1 MAAINVKLVA
11 GQFEISGQKM
21 NFPNTNVPLT
31 VDKLYSNF
39 IEAYGLTDNE
49 LKGIT
54 DNQSL
59 QSSLNCGDS
68 IKDGTNQAVLQNLS
82 LFPNDKGIVRF
93 TYDDLKKFVHHVE
106 EQGLKN
112 GYVNL
117 KKFVRN
123 KASVKSLI
131 TKQHISTQYQV
142 VFDAATSLEQ
152 FFVNPS
158 LDLKKFESIGKY
170 LDPSTTRD
178 SDFIFPDKGQPLII
192 NPGVFV
198 NLGYTNECILSAVAN
213 AKDNYKYDMTIYG
226 EQFVK
231 NDAAPKN
238 ADTIRNEI
246 CGGNNVKKDLL
257 KSGISTQRKRTIVV
271 AKGWGDKL
279 QVFIAFIYKLT
290 GKAPSG
296 VTVAVAT
303 CDEIVYNLCCYFGVN
318 CLLTSTGVGTIEG
331 ETKIQ
336 KINKILH
343 YDPEGSN
350 PAQVLENLKNRFNTE
365 KASILGGYEDFIG
378 LINRLATSGQEPEL
392 SVNGTGTKYR
402 FSADYYGLISQDLQA
417 NLDIVIGIP
426 FDESTPQIAN
436 QSIEE
441 LRKYTVNSFIKEF
454 QPGQYRLASAAS
466 SYNIHSH
473 GKEKLA
479 FAGRFGPSVRNKP
492 FLTLASTH
500 FRIQGGGSA
509 YSENKQVGGMLNDKD
524 YIYFMNDYKPIDG
537 AQKGFEIIFDKRNTF
552 DSNIDNEITVDD
564 VMPIDPIQ
572 PEPEPLPDID
582 NAPETINGI
591 IEADDDDSPDGV
603 LIEKETR
610 RFDAIEN
617 LYQEIKNI
625 FNKQDPEIQK
635 HTFYSFWNEMMLR
648 LEANPDYS
656 TDSLNAYAEEIK
668 TEFLSIE
675 SEQPA
680 AILPMET
687 LKQPQETVF
696 SQQPDSQVAKRRKM
710 YDENKNKP
718 NNLSNVFAMQ
728 VTSGGKKSKNKTR
741 KYVEKTN
748 KKTKRSKRSKSKKT
762 TTKSKTRKYHK
773 KRLS

>member
-1 MAAINVKLVA
+1 MAAINVKLVE
-11 GQFEISGQKM
+11 GQFVISGQKM

-123 KASVKSLI
+123 KASVNSKI
-131 TKQHISTQYQV
+131 TKEHISTQYEV
-142 VFDAATSLEQ
+142 AFDAATSLEQ

-178 SDFIFPDKGQPLII
+178 SDFIFPNKGIPLII

-198 NLGYTNECILSAVAN
+198 NLGYTNECLLSAVAN

-226 EQFVK
+226 EKFVK
-231 NDAAPKN
+231 NDAAPKKE
-238 ADTIRNEI
+238 DTIRKEI

-290 GKAPSG
+290 GKAPFG

-318 CLLTSTGVGTIEG
+318 CLLTFTGEGTIDG
-331 ETKIQ
+331 GTKIQ

-343 YDPEGSN
+343 FDPEGSN
-350 PAQVLENLKNRFNTE
+350 PAQVLEKLKNRFNTE
-365 KASILGGYEDFIG
+365 KASILGGYADFKG
-378 LINRLATSGQEPEL
+378 LIDHLKETTPEL
-392 SVNGTGTKYR
+392 SVNGTSTKYR
-402 FSADYYGLISQDLQA
+402 FSADYYDLISQDLQE
-417 NLDIVIGIP
+417 NLNIVNGIQ
-426 FDESTPQIAN
+426 FDNSSSQNAN
-436 QSIEE
+436 QSIED

-454 QPGQYRLASAAS
+454 GNGDIRLAAAS
-466 SYNIHSH
+466 TNYNNHMN
-473 GKEKLA
+473 GKNKTA
-479 FAGRFGPSVRNKP
+479 FTGRTGQSNLRNKT
-492 FLTLASTH
+492 FMNIGTSF
-500 FRIQGGGSA
+500 FRQQGGGNPTHV
-509 YSENKQVGGMLNDKD
+509 SEQFGGTIDDDN
-524 YIYFMNDYKPIDG
+524 YIYFMNDYEGP

-552 DSNIDNEITVDD
+552 DNEITIDDAAPITSVEPKLLVD
-564 VMPIDPIQ
+564 ING
-572 PEPEPLPDID
+572 L
-582 NAPETINGI
+582 PETIAGI
-591 IEADDDDSPDGV
+591 VEAEDDNSPDNN
-603 LIEKETR
+603 LIIDETR

-625 FNKQDPEIQK
+625 FLQHPEIQK
-635 HTFYSFWNEMMLR
+635 HTFYSFWSEMMLR

-656 TDSLNAYAEEIK
+656 TDSLNAYAEEIIK
-668 TEFLSIE
+668 EFSSIE
-675 SEQPA
+675 PF
-680 AILPMET
+680 I
-687 LKQPQETVF
+687 KIDI
-696 SQQPDSQVAKRRKM
+696 QQPRSENVLNYNDRKRKF
-710 YDENKNKP
+710 EELGNKP
-718 NNLSNVFAMQ
+718 NNLTSVFDTEAMAME
-728 VTSGGKKSKNKTR
+728 VSGGTKKTKKQTR

-748 KKTKRSKRSKSKKT
+748 KKTKRSNRSKSKKSM
-762 TTKSKTRKYHK
+762 TKSKTRKYHK